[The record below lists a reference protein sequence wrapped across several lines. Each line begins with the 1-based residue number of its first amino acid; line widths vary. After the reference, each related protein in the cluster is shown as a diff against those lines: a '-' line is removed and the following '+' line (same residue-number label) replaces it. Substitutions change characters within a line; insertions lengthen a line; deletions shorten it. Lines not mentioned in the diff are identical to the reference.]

1 MEIDEDAITAKIK
14 TIVQNLLG
22 DKVKVVSA
30 CSKPGL
36 WGGTKKDPEYKEFR
50 TRLCIFADEKGV
62 KGEGIAALLVTC
74 LTGNAFTF
82 ITTEYPGILEI
93 PPRYPPFAD
102 MDSKLA
108 NKGFV
113 AIVTDDTVTSD
124 LLNMV
129 LKRDSSGSYNLPQHI
144 HDVDRRILQRKVPF
158 DESTAIFVYKRTLPA
173 SLQSRVQTDP
183 QGNPWT
189 SVAALR
195 SYILLIADSWAR
207 DQIANK
213 PAAAAAADAPSH
225 KHKKVKFTVKPPG
238 AANHSAKP
246 SFVPGRKPEE
256 LNKLRQEGKCFKC
269 GMKGHKAADCK
280 QSK

>member
-1 MEIDEDAITAKIK
+1 MI
-14 TIVQNLLG
+14 
-22 DKVKVVSA
+22 S
-30 CSKPGL
+30 
-36 WGGTKKDPEYKEFR
+36 
-50 TRLCIFADEKGV
+50 
-62 KGEGIAALLVTC
+62 
-74 LTGNAFTF
+74 
-82 ITTEYPGILEI
+82 TEYPGILEI
-93 PPRYPPFAD
+93 PPRYPTFEE

-124 LLNMV
+124 LLNMT

-183 QGNPWT
+183 QGKPWA
-189 SVAALR
+189 SVADLR

-207 DQIANK
+207 DQANK
-213 PAAAAAADAPSH
+213 PAAAAAAAADVTSH
-225 KHKKVKFTVKPPG
+225 KHKKVKFAVKPPG

-269 GMKGHKAADCK
+269 GMKGHKAADCR